1 MNIVWKDIPGYEG
14 LYQVNQWGEVYS
26 LYTGKILKYSF
37 STDGYKQYNLF
48 KDKKRRLMMAHKA
61 VALAFIP
68 NPENL
73 PMVNHKDENKSNCYY
88 ENLEWCS
95 CLYNNTYNGTHIKR
109 SVKNCLTTFQ
119 YNECGELI
127 RIYSS
132 AKEAAKE
139 NGFTDSCISS
149 CCTGNLYTYKK
160 YVWSHSKLSKE
171 EIFEKF
177 RKSKQIQ

>member
-1 MNIVWKDIPGYEG
+1 MDIVWKDIPGYEG

-73 PMVNHKDENKSNCYY
+73 PMVNH
-88 ENLEWCS
+88 NLIAIMKT
-95 CLYNNTYNGTHIKR
+95 LNGVVVYITTHIM
-109 SVKNCLTTFQ
+109 
-119 YNECGELI
+119 GLI
-127 RIYSS
+127 LKGLLKIVLRHFNIMN
-132 AKEAAKE
+132 A
-139 NGFTDSCISS
+139 
-149 CCTGNLYTYKK
+149 GN
-160 YVWSHSKLSKE
+160 
-171 EIFEKF
+171 
-177 RKSKQIQ
+177 